1 LSENKKFRIAIDMMG
16 SDLAPV
22 SELQGVSDFAN
33 SHKEAKNTQF
43 FFIGKEDIINNHISS
58 IDLKNVD
65 YKIIHADEIVGMD
78 DDSTV
83 ALKQKK
89 NSSIAVGVQM
99 HKNGEVDAFLSAGN
113 TGAMLSTSTVLLG
126 RIKGVSRPT
135 IGTFFPSL
143 NVNPTLILDAGAN
156 VDSKAKFL
164 YEFAVMGS
172 LYFKEMFGVANP
184 KVALLNIGEEESKGN
199 ELVLEAYKLLKE
211 SNLNFVGNVEGRD
224 IFLGKADVIVCDG
237 FTGNV
242 VLKFAESIL
251 GFFKSTIRN
260 YANKSI
266 FKKLRVAV
274 FAPTLKDIFKDFD
287 YQEHGGVPMLGV
299 NGVIIIGH
307 GSSTALAVE
316 NMIKRSIE
324 IISKN
329 LNKKIENELNV

>member
-1 LSENKKFRIAIDMMG
+1 MMG
-16 SDLAPV
+16 SDSAPL

-33 SHKEAKNTQF
+33 IHQEAKNTQF
-43 FFIGKEDIINNHISS
+43 FFIGKEDVIKQHLSS
-58 IDLKNVD
+58 INLDNVD
-65 YKIIHADEIVGMD
+65 YKIIHTNEVVSMD
-78 DDSTV
+78 DDATI

-89 NSSIAVGVQM
+89 NSSIAVGIQM
-99 HKNGEVDAFLSAGN
+99 QKDGEIDAFLSAGN

-172 LYFKEMFGVANP
+172 LYFKEMFGVDKP

-199 ELVLEAYKLLKE
+199 EVVLEAYKLLKE
-211 SNLNFVGNVEGRD
+211 SQLNFIGNVEGRD
-224 IFLGKADVIVCDG
+224 IFMGKADVIVCDG
-237 FTGNV
+237 FTGNI

-260 YANKSI
+260 YAEKSL
-266 FKKLRVAV
+266 FKKIRVGL

-287 YQEHGGVPMLGV
+287 YQEHGGVPLLGV

-329 LNKKIENELNV
+329 LNKKIENELKI

>member
-1 LSENKKFRIAIDMMG
+1 MNKKFRIAIDMMG
-16 SDLAPV
+16 SESAPL
-22 SELQGVSDFAN
+22 SELQGAADFSKN
-33 SHKEAKNTQF
+33 HNQAKKTQF
-43 FFIGKEDIINNHISS
+43 FFIGNEDIINKNISS
-58 IDLKNVD
+58 VDLKGID
-65 YKIIHADEIVGMD
+65 YKIIHTDEIVSMD
-78 DDSTV
+78 DDATI

-99 HKNGEVDAFLSAGN
+99 QKNGEVDAFLSAGN

-135 IGTFFPSL
+135 IGTFFPSI
-143 NVNPTLILDAGAN
+143 NSNPTLILDAGAN

-172 LYFKEMFGVANP
+172 LYFKEMFGVEKP

-199 ELVLEAYKLLKE
+199 EVVLEAFKLLKN
-211 SNLNFVGNVEGRD
+211 SQLNFIGNVEGRD
-224 IFLGKADVIVCDG
+224 IFIGKADVIVCDG
-237 FTGNV
+237 FTGNI

-260 YANKSI
+260 YASKSI
-266 FKKLRVAV
+266 LKKLRVGL

-287 YQEHGGVPMLGV
+287 YQEHGGVPLLGV

-324 IISKN
+324 IISKD
-329 LNKKIENELNV
+329 LNKKIENELSV